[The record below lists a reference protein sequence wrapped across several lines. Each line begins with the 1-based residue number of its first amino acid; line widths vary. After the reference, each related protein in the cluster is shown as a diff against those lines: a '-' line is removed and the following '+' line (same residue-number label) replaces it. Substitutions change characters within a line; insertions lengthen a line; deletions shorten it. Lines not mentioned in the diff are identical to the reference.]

1 MSEHQYTVVE
11 RFRAQDIR
19 KSAVWLAERVRH
31 LRVGQAVAVDL
42 ILQAHM
48 PYSADVIVVDTP
60 FIYKLLIS
68 ERSMGLVIFLEYKED
83 SEFVL
88 RCPSRLEG
96 EEIAGIRDLR
106 LIMDDILFAHL
117 VPILSQNIS
126 NSVERVRR
134 YMRLSAVKHGFR
146 DLGLDPDDPDLA
158 VVLERAMLQQPP
170 TPVSP

>member
-1 MSEHQYTVVE
+1 
-11 RFRAQDIR
+11 
-19 KSAVWLAERVRH
+19 
-31 LRVGQAVAVDL
+31 
-42 ILQAHM
+42 
-48 PYSADVIVVDTP
+48 
-60 FIYKLLIS
+60 
-68 ERSMGLVIFLEYKED
+68 
-83 SEFVL
+83 
-88 RCPSRLEG
+88 
-96 EEIAGIRDLR
+96 
-106 LIMDDILFAHL
+106 MDDILFAHL